1 MKVSKKN
8 IAITGVAVSLAAVM
22 LIGGG
27 TFAYL
32 KGETDPITN
41 SFRTNQVQV
50 SLEETTGNEY
60 NIIPG
65 TTQRKDPKVTVN
77 NTVDA
82 YVFVEV
88 ADATEGL
95 VRYAIADGW
104 IPLDGVPNVYYRLV
118 SAAQDVK
125 EFSVLANDEV
135 RYSKALENH
144 DMTDGSGSLK
154 RGIDLS
160 FNAVAIQAE
169 PFADAKEAYNA
180 KDAVITS
187 DTDVIEAA
195 IMDGMPV
202 VLSADANVDSAVI
215 DRAGADIDL
224 NGQELKIGGT
234 TPIVLNSSKSI
245 SLKDGTLVL
254 ENQNSRRVGIAI
266 CEGGNLELNDV
277 NMTATDVSMVVDKG
291 TNKATVDIIDS
302 VITSTDNY
310 ILSTNAGNPETGANV
325 VINIKNST
333 LIAQNSDSTAVLM
346 NVPGTLNIEDSHLEA
361 NRQGLIVRCGNA
373 TVKNSTVKSNVTT
386 DVIQQN
392 SWDYYDNNKW
402 GSGNE
407 VPVAAVVVGNRGAE
421 GAISYPHDATLTSIN
436 SSFITASNRPVYA
449 AGYNG
454 HTAILNGIDSADVIQ
469 STGFGGN
476 VVINS

>member
-82 YVFVEV
+82 YVFVEIT
-88 ADATEGL
+88 DETDNL
-95 VRYAIADGW
+95 VDYAIADGW

-154 RGIDLS
+154 RDINLT

-195 IMDGMPV
+195 IMDRMPV
-202 VLSADANVDSAVI
+202 VLSADANVDSAVL

-234 TPIVLNSSKSI
+234 TPIALNNNKSI

-254 ENQNSRRVGIAI
+254 DNRNGRRVGIAI
-266 CEGGNLELNDV
+266 FEGGSLELNDV
-277 NMTATDVSMVVDKG
+277 NMTTNEVSMVVDRG
-291 TNKATVDIIDS
+291 TNNATVDIIDS

-310 ILSTNAGNPETGANV
+310 VLSTNAGDPETGANV

-333 LIAQNSDSTAVLM
+333 LITQISDSTAVLM
-346 NVPGTLNIEDSHLEA
+346 NIPGTLNIEDSHLEA

-373 TVKNSTVKSNVTT
+373 TVKNSTVKSNATT
-386 DVIQQN
+386 NMIQQN
-392 SWDYYDNNKW
+392 NWDYYDSNKW
-402 GSGNE
+402 KSGNE

-454 HTAILNGIDSADVIQ
+454 HTATLNGIDSADVIQ

>member
-1 MKVSKKN
+1 MKVNKKN

-22 LIGGG
+22 LVGGG

-82 YVFVEV
+82 YVFVEIT
-88 ADATEGL
+88 DETDNL
-95 VRYAIADGW
+95 VDYAIADGW
-104 IPLDGVPNVYYRLV
+104 MPLNGVPNVYYRFV
-118 SAAQDVK
+118 SAIQDIK
-125 EFSVLANDEV
+125 EFSVLKNDEV
-135 RYSKALENH
+135 RYSKALEND

-154 RGIDLS
+154 RDINLS

-202 VLSADANVDSAVI
+202 VLSADANVNSAVL

-224 NGQELKIGGT
+224 NGQELRIGGT
-234 TPIVLNSSKSI
+234 TPIALNNNKSI

-266 CEGGNLELNDV
+266 YEGGSLELNDV
-277 NMTATDVSMVVDKG
+277 NMTANDVSMVVDRG
-291 TNKATVDIIDS
+291 TNNATVDIIDS

-310 ILSTNAGNPETGANV
+310 ILSTNAGDPETGANV

-333 LIAQNSDSTAVLM
+333 LIAQHLDSTAVLM

-361 NRQGLIVRCGNA
+361 NRQGLIVRCGTA
-373 TVKNSTVKSNVTT
+373 TLKDSTVKSNATSDT
-386 DVIQQN
+386 IYQEKWN
-392 SWDYYDNNKW
+392 KYDNDKW

-407 VPVAAVVVGNRGAE
+407 VPVAAIVVGNRGAE
-421 GAISYPHDATLTSIN
+421 GATAYPYDAALTSIN
-436 SSFITASNRPVYA
+436 SSYIIASNSPVYA

-454 HTAILNGIDSADVIQ
+454 HTATLNGIDSVFVTQ

-476 VVINS
+476 VVIND

>member
-135 RYSKALENH
+135 RYSKALEND

-154 RGIDLS
+154 RDINLT

-169 PFADAKEAYNA
+169 PFANAEEAYKA
-180 KDAVITS
+180 KDSIITS

-202 VLSADANVDSAVI
+202 VLSADAKVDSAVL

-224 NGQELKIGGT
+224 NGRELKIGGT

-266 CEGGNLELNDV
+266 IEGGNLELNDV

-373 TVKNSTVKSNVTT
+373 TVNNSTVKSNVTT

-421 GAISYPHDATLTSIN
+421 GAISYPYDATLTSIN
-436 SSFITASNRPVYA
+436 SSFIIANKLPVYA

-454 HTAILNGIDSADVIQ
+454 HTATISGIDSADVIQ

>member
-135 RYSKALENH
+135 RYSKALEND

-154 RGIDLS
+154 TDINLT

-169 PFADAKEAYNA
+169 PFANAEEAYKA
-180 KDAVITS
+180 KDSIITS
-187 DTDVIEAA
+187 DADVIEAA

-202 VLSADANVDSAVI
+202 VLSADAKVDSAVL

-310 ILSTNAGNPETGANV
+310 ILSTNAGNPETGADV

-373 TVKNSTVKSNVTT
+373 TVKSSTVKSNVTT

-421 GAISYPHDATLTSIN
+421 GAISYPYDATLTSIN
-436 SSFITASNRPVYA
+436 SSFIIANNLPVYA

-454 HTAILNGIDSADVIQ
+454 HTATISGIDSADVIQ

-476 VVINS
+476 VVIHS

>member
-22 LIGGG
+22 LVGGG

-65 TTQRKDPKVTVN
+65 TAQRKDPKVTVN

-82 YVFVEV
+82 YVFVEIT
-88 ADATEGL
+88 DETDNL
-95 VRYAIADGW
+95 VDYAIADGW
-104 IPLDGVPNVYYRLV
+104 MPLNGVPNVYYRFV

-154 RGIDLS
+154 RDINLT

-187 DTDVIEAA
+187 DADVIEAA
-195 IMDGMPV
+195 IMDRMPV
-202 VLSADANVDSAVI
+202 VLSADANVDSAVL

-234 TPIVLNSSKSI
+234 TPIALNNNKSI

-254 ENQNSRRVGIAI
+254 DNRNGRRVGIAI
-266 CEGGNLELNDV
+266 FEGGSLELNDV
-277 NMTATDVSMVVDKG
+277 NMTTNEVSMVVDRG
-291 TNKATVDIIDS
+291 TNNATVDIIDS

-310 ILSTNAGNPETGANV
+310 VLSTNAGDPETGANV

-333 LIAQNSDSTAVLM
+333 LITQISDSTAVLM
-346 NVPGTLNIEDSHLEA
+346 NIPGTLNIEDSHLEA

-373 TVKNSTVKSNVTT
+373 TVKNSTVKSNATT
-386 DVIQQN
+386 NMIQQN
-392 SWDYYDNNKW
+392 NWDYYDSNKW
-402 GSGNE
+402 KSGNE

-436 SSFITASNRPVYA
+436 SSFITASNRHVYA

-454 HTAILNGIDSADVIQ
+454 HTATLNGIDSADVIQ

-476 VVINS
+476 VVIHS

>member
-1 MKVSKKN
+1 MKVNKKN

-22 LIGGG
+22 LVGGG

-144 DMTDGSGSLK
+144 DMTDSSGSLK

-187 DTDVIEAA
+187 DTHVIEAA

-202 VLSADANVDSAVI
+202 VLSANANVNSAVL

-224 NGQELKIGGT
+224 NGQELLIGGT
-234 TPIVLNSSKSI
+234 TPIALNNNKSI

-254 ENQNSRRVGIAI
+254 ANQNRRRVGIAI
-266 CEGGNLELNDV
+266 YEGGSLELNDV
-277 NMTATDVSMVVDKG
+277 NMTAYDVSMVVDRG
-291 TNKATVDIIDS
+291 TNNATVDIIDS

-310 ILSTNAGNPETGANV
+310 VLSTNAGDPETGANV

-333 LIAQNSDSTAVLM
+333 LISQISDSTAVLM
-346 NVPGTLNIEDSHLEA
+346 NIPGTLNIEDSHLEA

-373 TVKNSTVKSNVTT
+373 TVNNSTVKSNATT
-386 DVIQQN
+386 DMIQQN
-392 SWDYYDNNKW
+392 HWDKYDDDNW
-402 GSGNE
+402 DSGNE

-421 GAISYPHDATLTSIN
+421 GAISYPHDATLKSIN
-436 SSFITASNRPVYA
+436 SSFITASNRHVYA

-454 HTAILNGIDSADVIQ
+454 HTATLNGIDFADVIQ

>member
-135 RYSKALENH
+135 RYSKALEND

-154 RGIDLS
+154 TDINLT

-169 PFADAKEAYNA
+169 PFANAEEAYKA
-180 KDAVITS
+180 KDSIITS

-202 VLSADANVDSAVI
+202 VLSADAKVDSAVL

-266 CEGGNLELNDV
+266 IEGGNLELNDV

-310 ILSTNAGNPETGANV
+310 ILSTNAGNPETGADV

-373 TVKNSTVKSNVTT
+373 TVNNSTVKSNVTT

-421 GAISYPHDATLTSIN
+421 GAISYPHDATLTSTN
-436 SSFITASNRPVYA
+436 SSFIIANKLPVYA

-454 HTAILNGIDSADVIQ
+454 HTATINGIDSADVIQ

>member
-118 SAAQDVK
+118 SAIQDIK
-125 EFSVLANDEV
+125 EFSVLKNDEV
-135 RYSKALENH
+135 KYSKALEND

-154 RGIDLS
+154 TDINLT

-169 PFADAKEAYNA
+169 PFANAEEAYKA
-180 KDAVITS
+180 KDSIITS
-187 DTDVIEAA
+187 DADVIEAA

-202 VLSADANVDSAVI
+202 VLSADAKVDSAVL

-266 CEGGNLELNDV
+266 IEGGNLELNDV

-346 NVPGTLNIEDSHLEA
+346 NIPGTLNIEDSHLEA

-421 GAISYPHDATLTSIN
+421 GAISYPYNATLTSIS
-436 SSFITASNRPVYA
+436 SSFIIANKLPVYA

-454 HTAILNGIDSADVIQ
+454 HTATISGIDSADVIQ

>member
-1 MKVSKKN
+1 MKVNKKN

-82 YVFVEV
+82 YVFVEIT
-88 ADATEGL
+88 DETDNL
-95 VRYAIADGW
+95 VDYAIADGW

-125 EFSVLANDEV
+125 EFSVLAKDEV

-144 DMTDGSGSLK
+144 DMTDGSGYLK
-154 RGIDLS
+154 RDINLT

-169 PFADAKEAYNA
+169 PFANEEEAYNA

-195 IMDGMPV
+195 IMDRMPV
-202 VLSADANVDSAVI
+202 VLSADANVDSAVL

-224 NGQELKIGGT
+224 NGQELRIGGT
-234 TPIVLNSSKSI
+234 TPIALNNNKSI

-254 ENQNSRRVGIAI
+254 DNRNGRRVGIAI
-266 CEGGNLELNDV
+266 FEGGSLELNDV
-277 NMTATDVSMVVDKG
+277 NMTTNEVSMVVDRG
-291 TNKATVDIIDS
+291 TNNATVDIIDS

-310 ILSTNAGNPETGANV
+310 VLSTNAGDPETGANV

-333 LIAQNSDSTAVLM
+333 LITQISDSTAVLM
-346 NVPGTLNIEDSHLEA
+346 NIPGTLNIEDSHLEA

-373 TVKNSTVKSNVTT
+373 TVKNSTVKSNATT
-386 DVIQQN
+386 NMIQQN
-392 SWDYYDNNKW
+392 NWDYYDSNKW
-402 GSGNE
+402 KSGNE

-436 SSFITASNRPVYA
+436 SSFITASNRHVYA

-454 HTAILNGIDSADVIQ
+454 HTATLNGIDSADVIQ

-476 VVINS
+476 VVIHS

>member
-65 TTQRKDPKVTVN
+65 TTQRKDPKVTVKN
-77 NTVDA
+77 SVDA
-82 YVFVEV
+82 YVFVEIT
-88 ADATEGL
+88 DETDNL
-95 VRYAIADGW
+95 VDYAIADGW
-104 IPLDGVPNVYYRLV
+104 MPLNGVPNVYYRFV

-125 EFSVLANDEV
+125 EFSVLKNDEV

-154 RGIDLS
+154 RDINLT

-169 PFADAKEAYNA
+169 PFANEEEAYKA
-180 KDAVITS
+180 KDSVITS
-187 DTDVIEAA
+187 DADVIEAA
-195 IMDGMPV
+195 IMDRMPV
-202 VLSADANVDSAVI
+202 VLSADANVDSAVL

-234 TPIVLNSSKSI
+234 TPIALNNNKSI

-254 ENQNSRRVGIAI
+254 DNRNGRRVGIAI
-266 CEGGNLELNDV
+266 FEGGSLELNDV
-277 NMTATDVSMVVDKG
+277 NMTTNEVSMVVDRG
-291 TNKATVDIIDS
+291 TNNATVDIIDS

-310 ILSTNAGNPETGANV
+310 VLSTNAGDPETGANV

-333 LIAQNSDSTAVLM
+333 LITQISDSTAVLM
-346 NVPGTLNIEDSHLEA
+346 NIPGTLNIEDSHLEA

-373 TVKNSTVKSNVTT
+373 TVKNSTVKSNATT
-386 DVIQQN
+386 NMIQQN
-392 SWDYYDNNKW
+392 NWDYYDSNKW
-402 GSGNE
+402 KSGNE

-436 SSFITASNRPVYA
+436 SSFITASNRHVYA

-454 HTAILNGIDSADVIQ
+454 HTATLNGIDSADVIQ

-476 VVINS
+476 VVIHS

>member
-135 RYSKALENH
+135 RYSKALEND

-154 RGIDLS
+154 RDINLT

-169 PFADAKEAYNA
+169 PFANAEEAYKA
-180 KDAVITS
+180 KDSIITS

-202 VLSADANVDSAVI
+202 VLSADAKVDSAVI

-346 NVPGTLNIEDSHLEA
+346 NIPGTLNIEDSHLEA

-373 TVKNSTVKSNVTT
+373 TVNNSTVKSNVTT

-421 GAISYPHDATLTSIN
+421 GAISYPYDATLTSIN
-436 SSFITASNRPVYA
+436 SSFIIANKLPVYA

-454 HTAILNGIDSADVIQ
+454 HTATISGIDSADVIQ

-476 VVINS
+476 VVIN

>member
-22 LIGGG
+22 LVGGG

-82 YVFVEV
+82 YVFVEIT
-88 ADATEGL
+88 DETDNL
-95 VRYAIADGW
+95 VDYAIADGW

-154 RGIDLS
+154 RDINLT

-195 IMDGMPV
+195 IMDRMPV
-202 VLSADANVDSAVI
+202 VLRADANVDSAVL

-224 NGQELKIGGT
+224 NGQELRIGGT
-234 TPIVLNSSKSI
+234 TPIALNNNKSI

-254 ENQNSRRVGIAI
+254 DNRNGRRVGIAI
-266 CEGGNLELNDV
+266 YEGGSLELNDV
-277 NMTATDVSMVVDKG
+277 NMTTNEVSMVVDRG
-291 TNKATVDIIDS
+291 TNNATVDIIDS

-310 ILSTNAGNPETGANV
+310 VLSTNAGDPETGANV

-333 LIAQNSDSTAVLM
+333 LITQISDSTAVLM
-346 NVPGTLNIEDSHLEA
+346 NIPGTLNIEDSHLEA

-373 TVKNSTVKSNVTT
+373 TVKNSTVKSNATT
-386 DVIQQN
+386 NMIQQN
-392 SWDYYDNNKW
+392 NWDYYDSNKW
-402 GSGNE
+402 KSGNE

-436 SSFITASNRPVYA
+436 SSFITASNRHVYA

-454 HTAILNGIDSADVIQ
+454 HTATLNGIDSADVIQ

-476 VVINS
+476 VVIHS

>member
-8 IAITGVAVSLAAVM
+8 IAITGVAVSLAAIM
-22 LIGGG
+22 LVGGG

-41 SFRTNQVQV
+41 SFKTNQVQV

-154 RGIDLS
+154 RDINLT

-169 PFADAKEAYNA
+169 PFANEEEAYKA
-180 KDAVITS
+180 KDSVITS
-187 DTDVIEAA
+187 DADVIEAA

-202 VLSADANVDSAVI
+202 VLSADAKVDSAVL

-224 NGQELKIGGT
+224 NGRELKIGGT
-234 TPIVLNSSKSI
+234 TPIVLNSNKSI

-310 ILSTNAGNPETGANV
+310 ILSTNAGNPETGADV

-373 TVKNSTVKSNVTT
+373 TVNNSTVKSNVTT

-436 SSFITASNRPVYA
+436 SSFIIANNLPVYA

-454 HTAILNGIDSADVIQ
+454 HTATINGIDSADVIQ

-476 VVINS
+476 VVISS

>member
-8 IAITGVAVSLAAVM
+8 IAITGVAVSLAAVI

-187 DTDVIEAA
+187 DADVIEAA

-202 VLSADANVDSAVI
+202 VLSADAKVDSAVL

-224 NGQELKIGGT
+224 NGRELKIGGT
-234 TPIVLNSSKSI
+234 TPIVLNSNKSI

-310 ILSTNAGNPETGANV
+310 ILSTNAGNPETGADV

-373 TVKNSTVKSNVTT
+373 TVNNSTVKSNVTT
-386 DVIQQN
+386 DMIQQN

-421 GAISYPHDATLTSIN
+421 GAISYPYDATLTSIN
-436 SSFITASNRPVYA
+436 SSFIIANKLPVYA

-454 HTAILNGIDSADVIQ
+454 HTATINGIDSADVIQ

-476 VVINS
+476 VVISS

>member
-135 RYSKALENH
+135 RYSKALEND

-154 RGIDLS
+154 RDINLT

-169 PFADAKEAYNA
+169 PFANAEEAYKA
-180 KDAVITS
+180 KDSIITS

-202 VLSADANVDSAVI
+202 VLSADAKVDSAAL

-224 NGQELKIGGT
+224 NGRELKIGGT

-266 CEGGNLELNDV
+266 IEGGNLELNDV

-373 TVKNSTVKSNVTT
+373 TVNNSTVKSNVTT

-421 GAISYPHDATLTSIN
+421 GAISYPHDATLTSTN
-436 SSFITASNRPVYA
+436 SSFIIANKLPVYA

-454 HTAILNGIDSADVIQ
+454 HTATINGIDSADVIQ

>member
-104 IPLDGVPNVYYRLV
+104 IPLDGVPNVYYRFV

-125 EFSVLANDEV
+125 EFSVLKNDEV
-135 RYSKALENH
+135 RYSKALEND

-154 RGIDLS
+154 TDINLT

-169 PFADAKEAYNA
+169 PFANAEEAYKA
-180 KDAVITS
+180 KDSIITS
-187 DTDVIEAA
+187 DADVIEAA

-202 VLSADANVDSAVI
+202 VLSADAKVDSAVL

-310 ILSTNAGNPETGANV
+310 ILSTNAGNPETGADV

-373 TVKNSTVKSNVTT
+373 TVKSSTVKSNVTT

-421 GAISYPHDATLTSIN
+421 GAISYPYDATLTSIN
-436 SSFITASNRPVYA
+436 SSFIIANNLPVYA

-454 HTAILNGIDSADVIQ
+454 HTATISGIDSADVIQ

-476 VVINS
+476 VVIHS

>member
-1 MKVSKKN
+1 MKVNKKN

-22 LIGGG
+22 LVGGG

-82 YVFVEV
+82 YVFVEIT
-88 ADATEGL
+88 DETDNL
-95 VRYAIADGW
+95 VDYAIADGW

-154 RGIDLS
+154 RDINLT

-195 IMDGMPV
+195 IMDRMPV
-202 VLSADANVDSAVI
+202 VLSADANVDSAVL

-234 TPIVLNSSKSI
+234 TPIALNNNKSI

-254 ENQNSRRVGIAI
+254 DNRNGRRVGIAI
-266 CEGGNLELNDV
+266 FEGGSLELNDV
-277 NMTATDVSMVVDKG
+277 NMTTNEVSMVVDRG
-291 TNKATVDIIDS
+291 TNNATVDIIDS

-310 ILSTNAGNPETGANV
+310 VLSTNAGDPETGANV

-333 LIAQNSDSTAVLM
+333 LITQISDSTAVLM
-346 NVPGTLNIEDSHLEA
+346 NIPGTLNIEDSHLEA

-373 TVKNSTVKSNVTT
+373 TVKNSTVKSNATT
-386 DVIQQN
+386 NMIQLN
-392 SWDYYDNNKW
+392 NWDYYDSNKW
-402 GSGNE
+402 KSGNE

-436 SSFITASNRPVYA
+436 SSFITASNRHVYA

-454 HTAILNGIDSADVIQ
+454 HTATLNGIDSADVIQ

>member
-1 MKVSKKN
+1 MKVNKKN

-22 LIGGG
+22 LVGGG

-65 TTQRKDPKVTVN
+65 TIQRKDPKVTVN

-82 YVFVEV
+82 YVFVEIT
-88 ADATEGL
+88 DETDNL
-95 VRYAIADGW
+95 VDYAIADGW
-104 IPLDGVPNVYYRLV
+104 MPLDGVPNVYYRFV

-154 RGIDLS
+154 RDINLT

-187 DTDVIEAA
+187 DADVIEAA
-195 IMDGMPV
+195 IMDRMPV
-202 VLSADANVDSAVI
+202 VLSADASVDSAVL

-254 ENQNSRRVGIAI
+254 DNRNGRRVGIAI
-266 CEGGNLELNDV
+266 YEGGSLELNDV
-277 NMTATDVSMVVDKG
+277 NMTANEVSMVVDRG
-291 TNKATVDIIDS
+291 TNNATVDIIDS

-310 ILSTNAGNPETGANV
+310 VLSTNAGDPETGANV

-333 LIAQNSDSTAVLM
+333 LITQISDSTAVLM
-346 NVPGTLNIEDSHLEA
+346 NIPGTLNIEDSHLEA

-392 SWDYYDNNKW
+392 NWDYYDSNKW
-402 GSGNE
+402 KSGNE

-454 HTAILNGIDSADVIQ
+454 HTATLIGIDSADVIQ

>member
-82 YVFVEV
+82 YVFVEIT
-88 ADATEGL
+88 DETDNL
-95 VRYAIADGW
+95 VDYAIADGW

-154 RGIDLS
+154 RDINLT

-195 IMDGMPV
+195 IMDRMPV
-202 VLSADANVDSAVI
+202 VLSADANVDSAVL

-234 TPIVLNSSKSI
+234 TPIALNNNKSI

-254 ENQNSRRVGIAI
+254 DNRNGRRVGIAI
-266 CEGGNLELNDV
+266 FEGGSLELNDV
-277 NMTATDVSMVVDKG
+277 NMTTNEVSMVVDRG
-291 TNKATVDIIDS
+291 TNNATVDIIDS

-310 ILSTNAGNPETGANV
+310 VLSTNAGDPETGANV

-333 LIAQNSDSTAVLM
+333 LITQISDSTAVLM
-346 NVPGTLNIEDSHLEA
+346 NIPGTLNIEDSHLEA

-373 TVKNSTVKSNVTT
+373 TVKNSTVKSNATT
-386 DVIQQN
+386 NMIQQN
-392 SWDYYDNNKW
+392 NWDYYDNNKW

-421 GAISYPHDATLTSIN
+421 GAISYPYDATLTSIN
-436 SSFITASNRPVYA
+436 SSFIIANKHPVYA

-454 HTAILNGIDSADVIQ
+454 HTATINGIDSADVIQ

-476 VVINS
+476 VAINS

>member
-1 MKVSKKN
+1 MKASKKN

-65 TTQRKDPKVTVN
+65 TTQRKDPKVTVKN
-77 NTVDA
+77 SVDA

-135 RYSKALENH
+135 RYSKALEND

-154 RGIDLS
+154 RDINLT

-169 PFADAKEAYNA
+169 PFANAEEAYKA
-180 KDAVITS
+180 KDSIITS

-202 VLSADANVDSAVI
+202 VLSADAKVDSAAL

-346 NVPGTLNIEDSHLEA
+346 NVPGTLNIEDSRLEA

-373 TVKNSTVKSNVTT
+373 TVNNSTVKSNVTT

-421 GAISYPHDATLTSIN
+421 GAISYPYDATLTSIN
-436 SSFITASNRPVYA
+436 SSFIIANKLPVYA

-454 HTAILNGIDSADVIQ
+454 HTATISGIDSADVIQ

>member
-135 RYSKALENH
+135 RYSKALEND

-154 RGIDLS
+154 RDINLT

-169 PFADAKEAYNA
+169 PFANAEEAYKA
-180 KDAVITS
+180 KDSIITS
-187 DTDVIEAA
+187 DADVLEAA

-202 VLSADANVDSAVI
+202 VLSADAKVDSAVL

-310 ILSTNAGNPETGANV
+310 ILSTNAGNPETGADV

-373 TVKNSTVKSNVTT
+373 TVNNSTVKSNVTT
-386 DVIQQN
+386 DMIQQN

-421 GAISYPHDATLTSIN
+421 GAISYPYDATLTSIN
-436 SSFITASNRPVYA
+436 SSFIIANNLPVYA

-454 HTAILNGIDSADVIQ
+454 HTATISGIDSADVIQ

>member
-135 RYSKALENH
+135 RYSKALEND

-154 RGIDLS
+154 RDINLT

-169 PFADAKEAYNA
+169 PFANAEEAYKA
-180 KDAVITS
+180 KDSIITS
-187 DTDVIEAA
+187 DADVIEAA

-202 VLSADANVDSAVI
+202 VLSADAKVDSAVL

-346 NVPGTLNIEDSHLEA
+346 NVPGTLNIEDSRLEA

-373 TVKNSTVKSNVTT
+373 TVNNSTVKSNVTT

-421 GAISYPHDATLTSIN
+421 GAISYPYDATLTSIN
-436 SSFITASNRPVYA
+436 SSFIIANKLPVYA

-454 HTAILNGIDSADVIQ
+454 HTATISGIDSADVIQ

-476 VVINS
+476 VVIN

>member
-169 PFADAKEAYNA
+169 PFANAEEAYKA
-180 KDAVITS
+180 KDSIITS

-202 VLSADANVDSAVI
+202 VLSADAKVDSAVL

-234 TPIVLNSSKSI
+234 TPIVLNSNKSI

-310 ILSTNAGNPETGANV
+310 ILSTNAGNPETGADV

-373 TVKNSTVKSNVTT
+373 TVNNSTVKSNVTT

-421 GAISYPHDATLTSIN
+421 GAISYPYDATLTSTN
-436 SSFITASNRPVYA
+436 SSFIIANNLPVYA

-454 HTAILNGIDSADVIQ
+454 HTATINGIDSADVIQ

>member
-1 MKVSKKN
+1 MKLNKKN
-8 IAITGVAVSLAAVM
+8 VIVGGVAVSLAAIM
-22 LIGGG
+22 LVGGG

-82 YVFVEV
+82 YVFVEIT
-88 ADATEGL
+88 DETDNL
-95 VRYAIADGW
+95 VDYAIADGW
-104 IPLDGVPNVYYRLV
+104 MPLNGVPNVYYRFV

-154 RGIDLS
+154 RDINLT

-195 IMDGMPV
+195 IMDRMPV
-202 VLSADANVDSAVI
+202 VLSADANVDSAVL

-234 TPIVLNSSKSI
+234 TPIALNNNKSI

-254 ENQNSRRVGIAI
+254 DNRNGRRVGIAI
-266 CEGGNLELNDV
+266 FEGGSLELNDV
-277 NMTATDVSMVVDKG
+277 NMTTNEVSMVVDRG
-291 TNKATVDIIDS
+291 TNNATVDIIDS

-310 ILSTNAGNPETGANV
+310 VLSTNAGDPETGANV

-333 LIAQNSDSTAVLM
+333 LIATNADSVAVLM
-346 NVPGTLNIEDSHLEA
+346 NIPGTLNIEDSHLEA
-361 NRQGLIVRCGNA
+361 NRQGLIVRCGTA
-373 TVKNSTVKSNVTT
+373 TLKDSTVKSNATT
-386 DVIQQN
+386 NTIQQN
-392 SWDYYDNNKW
+392 HWDKYDDNKW

-407 VPVAAVVVGNRGAE
+407 VPVAAIVVGNRGAE
-421 GAISYPHDATLTSIN
+421 GATAYPYDATLTSIN
-436 SSFITASNRPVYA
+436 SSYIIASNSPVYA

-454 HTAILNGIDSADVIQ
+454 HTATLNGIDSVFVTQ

-476 VVINS
+476 VVIYD

>member
-8 IAITGVAVSLAAVM
+8 IAITGVAVSLAAIM
-22 LIGGG
+22 LVGGG

-65 TTQRKDPKVTVN
+65 TTQRKDPKVTVS

-135 RYSKALENH
+135 RYSKALEND
-144 DMTDGSGSLK
+144 DMTYSSGSLK
-154 RGIDLS
+154 RDINLT

-169 PFADAKEAYNA
+169 PFANAEDAYKA
-180 KDAVITS
+180 KDSIITS

-202 VLSADANVDSAVI
+202 VLSADAKVDSAVL

-224 NGQELKIGGT
+224 NGRELKIGGT
-234 TPIVLNSSKSI
+234 TPIVLNSNKSI

-310 ILSTNAGNPETGANV
+310 ILSTNAGDPETGANV

-373 TVKNSTVKSNVTT
+373 TVNNSTVKSNVTT

-421 GAISYPHDATLTSIN
+421 GAISYPYDATLTSTN
-436 SSFITASNRPVYA
+436 SSFIIANNLPVYA

-454 HTAILNGIDSADVIQ
+454 HTATINGIDSADVIQ

>member
-22 LIGGG
+22 LVGGG

-65 TTQRKDPKVTVN
+65 TTQRKDPKVTVS

-95 VRYAIADGW
+95 VGYAIADGW
-104 IPLDGVPNVYYRLV
+104 IPLDGVPNVYYRFV

-125 EFSVLANDEV
+125 EFSVLKNDEV
-135 RYSKALENH
+135 RYSKALEND

-154 RGIDLS
+154 RDINLS

-195 IMDGMPV
+195 IMDRMPV
-202 VLSADANVDSAVI
+202 VLSADANVDSAAL

-310 ILSTNAGNPETGANV
+310 ILSTNAGNPETGADV

-346 NVPGTLNIEDSHLEA
+346 NVPGTLNIEDSRLEA

-373 TVKNSTVKSNVTT
+373 TVNNSTVKSNVTT

-436 SSFITASNRPVYA
+436 SSFIIANKLPVYA

-454 HTAILNGIDSADVIQ
+454 HTATISGIDSADVVQ

>member
-41 SFRTNQVQV
+41 SFRTNQVLV
-50 SLEETTGNEY
+50 NLEETTGNEY

-202 VLSADANVDSAVI
+202 VLSADANVDSAVL

-266 CEGGNLELNDV
+266 CEGGYLELNDV
-277 NMTATDVSMVVDKG
+277 KMTATDVSMVVDKG

-310 ILSTNAGNPETGANV
+310 ILSTNAGNPETGADV

-373 TVKNSTVKSNVTT
+373 TVNNSTVKSNVTT

-421 GAISYPHDATLTSIN
+421 GAISYPYDATLTSIN
-436 SSFITASNRPVYA
+436 SSFIIANKLPVYA

-454 HTAILNGIDSADVIQ
+454 HTATINGIDSADVIQ

>member
-82 YVFVEV
+82 YVFVEIT
-88 ADATEGL
+88 DETDNL
-95 VRYAIADGW
+95 VDYAIADGW
-104 IPLDGVPNVYYRLV
+104 MPLNGVPNVYYRFV

-154 RGIDLS
+154 RDINLT

-195 IMDGMPV
+195 IMDRMPV
-202 VLSADANVDSAVI
+202 VLSADANVDSAVL

-234 TPIVLNSSKSI
+234 TPIALNNNKSI

-254 ENQNSRRVGIAI
+254 DNRNGRRVGIAI
-266 CEGGNLELNDV
+266 FEGGSLELNDV
-277 NMTATDVSMVVDKG
+277 NMTTNEVSMVVDRG
-291 TNKATVDIIDS
+291 TNNATVDIIDS

-310 ILSTNAGNPETGANV
+310 VLSTNAGDPETGANV

-333 LIAQNSDSTAVLM
+333 LITQISDSTAVLM
-346 NVPGTLNIEDSHLEA
+346 NIPGTLNIEDSHLEA

-373 TVKNSTVKSNVTT
+373 TVKNSTVKSNATT
-386 DVIQQN
+386 NMIQQN
-392 SWDYYDNNKW
+392 NWDYYDSNKW
-402 GSGNE
+402 KSGNE

-436 SSFITASNRPVYA
+436 SSFITASNRHVYA

-454 HTAILNGIDSADVIQ
+454 HTATLNGIDSADVIQ

-476 VVINS
+476 VVIHS

>member
-202 VLSADANVDSAVI
+202 VLSADANVDSAVL

-310 ILSTNAGNPETGANV
+310 ILSTNAGNPETGADV

-421 GAISYPHDATLTSIN
+421 GAISYPYDATLTSIN
-436 SSFITASNRPVYA
+436 SSFIIANKLPVYA

-454 HTAILNGIDSADVIQ
+454 HTATISGIDSADVIQ

>member
-154 RGIDLS
+154 RDINLS

-187 DTDVIEAA
+187 DTNVIEAA
-195 IMDGMPV
+195 IMDRMPV
-202 VLSADANVDSAVI
+202 VLSADANVDSAVL

-234 TPIVLNSSKSI
+234 TPIVLNNNKSI

-254 ENQNSRRVGIAI
+254 DNRNGRHVGIAI
-266 CEGGNLELNDV
+266 YEGGSLELNDV
-277 NMTATDVSMVVDKG
+277 NMTANEVSMVVDRG
-291 TNKATVDIIDS
+291 TNNATVDIIDS

-310 ILSTNAGNPETGANV
+310 VLSTNAGDPETGANV

-333 LIAQNSDSTAVLM
+333 LITQISDSTAVLM
-346 NVPGTLNIEDSHLEA
+346 NIPGTLNIEDSHLEA

-373 TVKNSTVKSNVTT
+373 TVKNSTVKSNATT
-386 DVIQQN
+386 NMIQQN
-392 SWDYYDNNKW
+392 NWDYYDSNKW
-402 GSGNE
+402 KSGNE

-454 HTAILNGIDSADVIQ
+454 HTATLNGIDSADVIQ

>member
-1 MKVSKKN
+1 MKVSKKS

-22 LIGGG
+22 LVGGG

-82 YVFVEV
+82 YVFVEIT
-88 ADATEGL
+88 DETDNL
-95 VRYAIADGW
+95 VDYAIADGW
-104 IPLDGVPNVYYRLV
+104 MPLNGVPNVYYRFV

-154 RGIDLS
+154 RDINLT

-195 IMDGMPV
+195 IMDRMPV
-202 VLSADANVDSAVI
+202 VLSADANVDSAVL

-234 TPIVLNSSKSI
+234 TPIALNNNKSI

-254 ENQNSRRVGIAI
+254 DNRNGRRVGIAI
-266 CEGGNLELNDV
+266 FEGGSLELNDV
-277 NMTATDVSMVVDKG
+277 NMTTNEVSMVVDRG
-291 TNKATVDIIDS
+291 TNNATVDIIDS

-310 ILSTNAGNPETGANV
+310 VLSTNAGDPETGANV

-333 LIAQNSDSTAVLM
+333 LITQISDSTAVLM
-346 NVPGTLNIEDSHLEA
+346 NIPGTLNIEDSHLEA

-373 TVKNSTVKSNVTT
+373 TVKNSTVKSNATT
-386 DVIQQN
+386 NMIQQN
-392 SWDYYDNNKW
+392 HWDKYDNNKW
-402 GSGNE
+402 ESGNE

-436 SSFITASNRPVYA
+436 SSFITASNRHVYA

-454 HTAILNGIDSADVIQ
+454 HTATLIGINSADVIQ

-476 VVINS
+476 VVIN

>member
-135 RYSKALENH
+135 RYSKALENQ

-154 RGIDLS
+154 TGIDLS

-202 VLSADANVDSAVI
+202 VLSADAKVDSAVL

-310 ILSTNAGNPETGANV
+310 ILSTNAGNPETGADV

-346 NVPGTLNIEDSHLEA
+346 NIPGTLNIEDSRLEA

-421 GAISYPHDATLTSIN
+421 GAISYPYDATLTSIN
-436 SSFITASNRPVYA
+436 SSFIIANNLPVYA

-454 HTAILNGIDSADVIQ
+454 HTATISGIDSADVIQ

-476 VVINS
+476 VVIHS

>member
-82 YVFVEV
+82 YVFVEIT
-88 ADATEGL
+88 DETDNL
-95 VRYAIADGW
+95 VDYAIADGW
-104 IPLDGVPNVYYRLV
+104 MLLNGVPNVYYRFV

-154 RGIDLS
+154 RDINLT

-187 DTDVIEAA
+187 DTNVIEAA
-195 IMDGMPV
+195 IMDRMPV
-202 VLSADANVDSAVI
+202 VLSADASVDSAVL

-224 NGQELKIGGT
+224 NGQELKISGT
-234 TPIVLNSSKSI
+234 TPIALNNNKSI

-254 ENQNSRRVGIAI
+254 DNRNGRRVGIAI
-266 CEGGNLELNDV
+266 FEGGSLELNDV
-277 NMTATDVSMVVDKG
+277 NMTTNEVSMVVDRG
-291 TNKATVDIIDS
+291 TNNATVDIIDS

-310 ILSTNAGNPETGANV
+310 VLSTNAGDPETGANV

-333 LIAQNSDSTAVLM
+333 LISQISDSTAVLM
-346 NVPGTLNIEDSHLEA
+346 NIPGTLNIEDSHLEA

-373 TVKNSTVKSNVTT
+373 TVKNSTVKSNATT

-392 SWDYYDNNKW
+392 NWDYYDSNKW
-402 GSGNE
+402 KSGNE

-421 GAISYPHDATLTSIN
+421 GAISYPHDATLKSIN
-436 SSFITASNRPVYA
+436 SSFIIANKLPVYA

-454 HTAILNGIDSADVIQ
+454 HTATISGIDSADVIQ

>member
-125 EFSVLANDEV
+125 EFSVLKNDEV
-135 RYSKALENH
+135 RYSKALEND

-154 RGIDLS
+154 RDINLT

-169 PFADAKEAYNA
+169 PFANAEEAYKA
-180 KDAVITS
+180 KDSIITS

-202 VLSADANVDSAVI
+202 VLSADAKVDSAAL

-266 CEGGNLELNDV
+266 IEGGNLELNDV

-421 GAISYPHDATLTSIN
+421 GAISYPYDATLTSIN
-436 SSFITASNRPVYA
+436 SSFIIANKLPVYA

-454 HTAILNGIDSADVIQ
+454 HTATINGIDSADVIQ

-476 VVINS
+476 VVISS

>member
-41 SFRTNQVQV
+41 NFSANQVSV
-50 SLEETTGNEY
+50 ELEESTGRNY

-65 TTQRKDPKVTVN
+65 TTQRKDPKVTVKN
-77 NTVDA
+77 SVDA
-82 YVFVEV
+82 YVFVEIT
-88 ADATEGL
+88 DETDNL
-95 VRYAIADGW
+95 VDYAIADGW
-104 IPLDGVPNVYYRLV
+104 MPLNGVPNVYYRFV

-154 RGIDLS
+154 RDINLT

-195 IMDGMPV
+195 IMDRMPV
-202 VLSADANVDSAVI
+202 VLSADANVDSAVL

-234 TPIVLNSSKSI
+234 TPIALNNNKSI

-254 ENQNSRRVGIAI
+254 DNRNGRRVGIAI
-266 CEGGNLELNDV
+266 FEGGSLELNDV
-277 NMTATDVSMVVDKG
+277 NMTTNEVSMVVDRG
-291 TNKATVDIIDS
+291 TNNATVDIIDS

-310 ILSTNAGNPETGANV
+310 VLSTNAGDPETGANV

-333 LIAQNSDSTAVLM
+333 LITQISDSTAVLM
-346 NVPGTLNIEDSHLEA
+346 NIPGTLNIEDSHLEA

-373 TVKNSTVKSNVTT
+373 TVKNSTVKSNATT
-386 DVIQQN
+386 NMIQQN
-392 SWDYYDNNKW
+392 NWDYYDSNKW
-402 GSGNE
+402 KSGNE

-454 HTAILNGIDSADVIQ
+454 HTATISGIDSADVIQ

-476 VVINS
+476 VVIN

>member
-1 MKVSKKN
+1 MKVNKKN

-22 LIGGG
+22 LVGGG

-82 YVFVEV
+82 YVFVEIT
-88 ADATEGL
+88 DETDNL
-95 VRYAIADGW
+95 VDYAIADGW
-104 IPLDGVPNVYYRLV
+104 MPLNGVPNVYYRLV

-154 RGIDLS
+154 RDINLT

-169 PFADAKEAYNA
+169 PFANEEEAYNA

-187 DTDVIEAA
+187 DTNVIEAA
-195 IMDGMPV
+195 IMDRMPV
-202 VLSADANVDSAVI
+202 VLSADANVDSAVL

-234 TPIVLNSSKSI
+234 TPIALNNNKSI

-266 CEGGNLELNDV
+266 YEGGSLELNDV
-277 NMTATDVSMVVDKG
+277 NMTANEVSMVVDRG
-291 TNKATVDIIDS
+291 TNNATVDIIDS

-310 ILSTNAGNPETGANV
+310 VLSTNAGDPETGANV

-333 LIAQNSDSTAVLM
+333 LITQISDSTAVLM
-346 NVPGTLNIEDSHLEA
+346 NIPGTLNIEDSHLEA
-361 NRQGLIVRCGNA
+361 NSQGLIVRCGNA
-373 TVKNSTVKSNVTT
+373 TVKNSTVKFLNLIIDCS
-386 DVIQQN
+386 
-392 SWDYYDNNKW
+392 
-402 GSGNE
+402 
-407 VPVAAVVVGNRGAE
+407 
-421 GAISYPHDATLTSIN
+421 L
-436 SSFITASNRPVYA
+436 YA
-449 AGYNG
+449 YKF
-454 HTAILNGIDSADVIQ
+454 L
-469 STGFGGN
+469 
-476 VVINS
+476 

>member
-135 RYSKALENH
+135 RYSKALEND

-169 PFADAKEAYNA
+169 PFADAKEAYKA
-180 KDAVITS
+180 KDSIITS

-202 VLSADANVDSAVI
+202 VLSADAKVDSAVL

-421 GAISYPHDATLTSIN
+421 GAISYPYDATLTSIN
-436 SSFITASNRPVYA
+436 SSFIIANKLPVYA

-454 HTAILNGIDSADVIQ
+454 HTATISGIDSADVIQ
-469 STGFGGN
+469 STDFGGN
-476 VVINS
+476 VVIHS

>member
-135 RYSKALENH
+135 RYSKALEND

-154 RGIDLS
+154 RDINLT

-169 PFADAKEAYNA
+169 PFANAEEAYKA
-180 KDAVITS
+180 KDSIITS

-202 VLSADANVDSAVI
+202 VLSADAKVDSAAL

-373 TVKNSTVKSNVTT
+373 TVNNSTVKSNVTT

-421 GAISYPHDATLTSIN
+421 GAISYPYDATLTSIN
-436 SSFITASNRPVYA
+436 SSFIIANKLPVYA

-454 HTAILNGIDSADVIQ
+454 HTATISGIDSADVIQ

-476 VVINS
+476 VVIN

>member
-1 MKVSKKN
+1 MKVNKKN

-22 LIGGG
+22 LVGGG

-65 TTQRKDPKVTVN
+65 TTQRKDPKVTVKN
-77 NTVDA
+77 SVDA
-82 YVFVEV
+82 YVFVEIT
-88 ADATEGL
+88 DETDNL
-95 VRYAIADGW
+95 VDYAIADGW
-104 IPLDGVPNVYYRLV
+104 MPVDGVPNVYYRLV
-118 SAAQDVK
+118 SAIQDIK
-125 EFSVLANDEV
+125 EFSVLKNDEV

-154 RGIDLS
+154 RDINLT

-195 IMDGMPV
+195 IMDRMPV
-202 VLSADANVDSAVI
+202 VLSADANVDSAVL

-234 TPIVLNSSKSI
+234 TPIALNNNKSI

-254 ENQNSRRVGIAI
+254 DNRNGRRVGIAI
-266 CEGGNLELNDV
+266 FEGGSLELNDV
-277 NMTATDVSMVVDKG
+277 NMTTNEVSMVVDRG
-291 TNKATVDIIDS
+291 TNNATVDIIDS

-310 ILSTNAGNPETGANV
+310 VLSTNAGDPETGANV

-333 LIAQNSDSTAVLM
+333 LITQISDSTAVLM
-346 NVPGTLNIEDSHLEA
+346 NIPGTLNIEDSHLEA

-392 SWDYYDNNKW
+392 SWDYYDSNKW
-402 GSGNE
+402 KSGNE

-454 HTAILNGIDSADVIQ
+454 HTATLNGIDSADVIQ

-476 VVINS
+476 VVIN

>member
-118 SAAQDVK
+118 SAIQDIK
-125 EFSVLANDEV
+125 EFSVLKNDEV
-135 RYSKALENH
+135 KYSKALEND

-154 RGIDLS
+154 TDINLT

-169 PFADAKEAYNA
+169 PFANAEEAYKA
-180 KDAVITS
+180 KDSIITS
-187 DTDVIEAA
+187 DADVIEAA

-202 VLSADANVDSAVI
+202 VLSADAKVDSAVL

-310 ILSTNAGNPETGANV
+310 ILSTNAGNPETGADV

-373 TVKNSTVKSNVTT
+373 TVNNSTVKSNVTT

-421 GAISYPHDATLTSIN
+421 GAISYPYDATLTSIN
-436 SSFITASNRPVYA
+436 SSFIIANKLPVYA

-454 HTAILNGIDSADVIQ
+454 HTATLNGIDSADVIQ

-476 VVINS
+476 VVIHS